1 MNHFRLA
8 CICTFAFLSLASSLL
23 ADELKLKFRT
33 FTGHTNSVLCVR
45 FTADG
50 KTLLSSSRD
59 HTIKIWDVATGEL
72 KRTLTNHALDVY
84 ALAFSNNG
92 KLLASGSS
100 DKTIIIWNAATY
112 EPIRTLTGHTAA
124 IRELA
129 FSPDD
134 KTLASAAEDKTF
146 RLWDVATGTNKVTRT
161 EHTNN
166 VKSVVYYPDGK
177 TIVTA
182 SSDSTVRTWDAATG
196 EPKLVMKGH
205 NNGCEFVALSPDG
218 KQLFSGT
225 GNIGELIFWNAQTG
239 AMLKQLP
246 KAHGNDH
253 GAEVDCGL
261 YTPDGKYAISG
272 SKDRTDKFWDTKTFE
287 LRHEIVDNPGRTES
301 MTISPDGK
309 TFVTGFGGTDYTIR
323 LWDLTGL
330 KN

>member
-1 MNHFRLA
+1 VH
-8 CICTFAFLSLASSLL
+8 
-23 ADELKLKFRT
+23 LKSRT
-33 FTGHTNSVLCVR
+33 FKGHDGSVLCVR
-45 FTADG
+45 FTHDG

-59 HTIKIWDVATGEL
+59 HTIKIWDIASGDL
-72 KRTLTNHALDVY
+72 KRTLTNHTLDVY
-84 ALAFSNNG
+84 ALAFSNDG

-146 RLWDVATGTNKVTRT
+146 RLWDVATGTNKVTRP

-177 TIVTA
+177 TLATA
-182 SSDSTVRTWDAATG
+182 SSDGTVRTWDGVTG
-196 EPKLVMKGH
+196 DPKLVMKGH
-205 NNGCEFVALSPDG
+205 TNGCEFVALSPDA

-225 GNIGELIFWNAQTG
+225 GNIGEIIFWNAQTG
-239 AMLKQLP
+239 EMLKNLP
-246 KAHGNDH
+246 TAHGNDH
-253 GAEVDCGL
+253 GAEVDCGI

-272 SKDRTDKFWDTKTFE
+272 SKDRTDKFWDTKTFA
-287 LRHEIVDNPGRTES
+287 LRHVIAENPGRTES
-301 MTISPDGK
+301 ITISPDGK
-309 TFVTGFGGTDYTIR
+309 TLVTGFGGTDFTIR

-330 KN
+330 KD